1 MNAADHEEYDDATM
15 IRLGPPAN
23 ANHVQQQSEY
33 QVSEAVANA
42 KPLPDVYRENGDKH
56 TVAWA
61 LAGRCNEYIDARR
74 MLHAYQCQRSAIAKL
89 QTPSSFPH
97 EQAACHISSLPY
109 ELIRSILLY
118 NETCDIFNFSIT
130 CKHYCGAMRQDL
142 TSSRPESSFK
152 RCINIL
158 ALLHGVPDH
167 LTASTFVSE
176 FNLALCL
183 LRYIHHN
190 DVHKFGFA
198 LERRPAIDAI
208 THSHRIAGSTPYIEV
223 ANIPLDQGYPRHDCI
238 SPTGSIALY
247 VSWLNVRLL
256 ERQSD
261 NSFAIIAEA
270 RLPPEWGDA
279 GFGYWCP
286 QNGFTMAMTK
296 FRSGRG
302 ISSIVVTVRP
312 QRFFSANLGQ
322 CVRV

>member
-1 MNAADHEEYDDATM
+1 MNGTDHEDYDDDDATM

-33 QVSEAVANA
+33 QIVEAVENA

-74 MLHAYQCQRSAIAKL
+74 MLHAYQCRRSAIAKL
-89 QTPSSFPH
+89 QAPSSFPH
-97 EQAACHISSLPY
+97 EQAACHISSLPN
-109 ELIRSILLY
+109 ELIQSILLY

-130 CKHYCGAMRQDL
+130 CKQYCCAMRQDL
-142 TSSRPESSFK
+142 TPSRHESSF
-152 RCINIL
+152 RESVEIL
-158 ALLHGVPDH
+158 ALLHGVPGH
-167 LTASTFVSE
+167 LTASIFVSE

-190 DVHKFGFA
+190 EVHKFGFA

-223 ANIPLDQGYPRHDCI
+223 DEISLTQGYIRQDCI

-247 VSWLNVRLL
+247 VTWSKVRLL
-256 ERQSD
+256 EMQPD
-261 NSFAIIAEA
+261 KSFAIIAEA
-270 RLPPEWGDA
+270 HLPPEWGDA

-286 QNGFTMAMTK
+286 KNGFTMAMTK
-296 FRSGRG
+296 FKSGRG
-302 ISSIVVTVRP
+302 ISSILVTVRP
-312 QRFFSANLGQ
+312 QRPQG
-322 CVRV
+322 C